1 MCELEAITRCKS
13 MNSMAMG
20 IPGID
25 QLSGSVPPK
34 SQEIPGAPDVRS
46 FSHGFFQIISHYPL
60 VNVYITMENHHVSW
74 ENPL

>member
-1 MCELEAITRCKS
+1 MRTESHHQVQIDELY
-13 MNSMAMG
+13 G
-20 IPGID
+20 IYGIHGID

-34 SQEIPGAPDVRS
+34 SQETPGAPDVRS
-46 FSHGFFQIISHYPL
+46 FSHGFLQIISHYPL